1 MKMNNDNRIIELKRQ
16 IEIKRDELLAVKQRF
31 VPETNCVLELE
42 GTTYNLNVC
51 TADTLKFLLIRL
63 NAYLMSAQAL
73 QIKIPEISG
82 YDIAAWMSDIDNK
95 IHGLNIKEEE
105 NKLKQMESKLNK
117 LLSDDKKTE
126 LKIDEIASLLGK

>member
-1 MKMNNDNRIIELKRQ
+1 MKTKNDDRIIELKRQ
-16 IEIKRDELLAVKQRF
+16 IETKRNELLAAKQRF

-51 TADTLKFLLIRL
+51 TADTLKLLLIRL

-126 LKIDEIASLLGK
+126 LEIDEIAFLLEM

>member
-1 MKMNNDNRIIELKRQ
+1 MNNDNRIIELKRQ